1 MGVDE
6 RGPGM
11 DESSSDDTRSG
22 VTRREAIK
30 KGAIVGGTVMWVAPL
45 VQTVGM
51 SPASAQ
57 TVSPQPGACVCTG
70 TNSFDVTAAFTGVV
84 SGNVGPFQD
93 FPAETGCLA
102 NLSVA
107 APNAPLATAFLTSG
121 TDCVGGS
128 TAGGECVS
136 FVEVENLHAD
146 LTAINSALDVQLD
159 AIVVQASAECTCGF
173 GCAASACI
181 TQAAGQAIVTVA
193 GQTLLAGTEDT
204 LCSRQEIAINIPA
217 TAVSGAITGTIV
229 LNDTSTD
236 PCQATV
242 ATINATVTDLL
253 GNVTQTVNVVI
264 ARATAVCT
272 QG

>member
-1 MGVDE
+1 MGIDE

-11 DESSSDDTRSG
+11 DESSTDDTRSG

-57 TVSPQPGACVCTG
+57 TASPRPGECVCTG

-84 SGNVGPFQD
+84 SGNVGPVQD

-102 NLSVA
+102 NLSVT
-107 APNAPLATAFLTSG
+107 APNAPLASAFLTSD
-121 TDCVGGS
+121 TDCVGGTTS
-128 TAGGECVS
+128 GGTCSS
-136 FVEVENLHAD
+136 FVELENLQTD

-159 AIVVQASAECTCGF
+159 ASVVRAEATCTCAG
-173 GCAASACI
+173 GCTASSCI
-181 TQAAGQAIVTVA
+181 TQVDGQAIVTIGGNAV
-193 GQTLLAGTEDT
+193 LVGTGAE
-204 LCSRQEIAINIPA
+204 LCERQEIAINIP
-217 TAVSGAITGTIV
+217 TAVGTVTGTIV

-242 ATINATVTDLL
+242 ATINAQVRDLAGL
-253 GNVTQTVNVVI
+253 VTQTVNIVI

>member
-1 MGVDE
+1 MGIDE

-11 DESSSDDTRSG
+11 DQSSTDDTRSG

-57 TVSPQPGACVCTG
+57 TASPPTGACVCTG

-102 NLSVA
+102 NLSVT

-136 FVEVENLHAD
+136 FVEVENLHTD
-146 LTAINSALDVQLD
+146 LTAINSALDIQLD
-159 AIVVQASAECTCGF
+159 AIVVQASAECTCAG

-181 TQAAGQAIVTVA
+181 TQADGQAIVTVA
-193 GQTLLAGTEDT
+193 GQTVLAGTGVT
-204 LCSRQEIAINIPA
+204 LCSRQEIAINIP
-217 TAVSGAITGTIV
+217 TALGTVTGTIV

-242 ATINATVTDLL
+242 ATITAQVRDLAGL
-253 GNVTQTVNVVI
+253 VTQTVNIVI

>member
-1 MGVDE
+1 MGIDE
-6 RGPGM
+6 RGGGM

-70 TNSFDVTAAFTGVV
+70 TNSFDVQATLGGLI
-84 SGNVGPFQD
+84 SGNVGPVQN
-93 FPAETGCLA
+93 FPEESDCLA
-102 NLSVA
+102 NLSVK
-107 APNAPLATAFLTSG
+107 APNDPLAAAFLTADV
-121 TDCVGGS
+121 DCVGG
-128 TAGGECVS
+128 TTTGGTCS
-136 FVEVENLHAD
+136 AFVELTNLDVD
-146 LTAINSALDVQLD
+146 LTAINAALDVQLD
-159 AIVVQASAECTCGF
+159 ASLVRAEATCDCAG
-173 GCAASACI
+173 GCQASACI
-181 TQAAGQAIVTVA
+181 TQVDGQAIVTIGGTAVLVGTGA
-193 GQTLLAGTEDT
+193 ELCGEQT
-204 LCSRQEIAINIPA
+204 IAINLDG
-217 TAVSGAITGTIV
+217 VSGTIV

-253 GNVTQTVNVVI
+253 GVTQTVDIVI

-272 QG
+272 QA